1 MPCGKLEIRPA
12 NGGYGSK
19 PSVAGSKSETNS
31 NDKNS
36 KFKTFWSFGHL
47 DFDIVSNFGFRA
59 SSFHKIIAHVT
70 NNSVKVI

>member
-12 NGGYGSK
+12 NGGYESK

-36 KFKTFWSFGHL
+36 NNQTKA
-47 DFDIVSNFGFRA
+47 FGFENLN
-59 SSFHKIIAHVT
+59 I
-70 NNSVKVI
+70 